1 MRADYGCRDGV
12 RPPYYGQHLCGLFC
26 EEVADEEED
35 VETQGFHQDNRVH
48 LGPPLVEREVQ
59 GGIYTQSSSSLI
71 ILTQLEDAGEYKDL
85 RPHAHQGVARVI
97 PLLQLDEE
105 EHHRDGTLDEASDD
119 HEDVAETV
127 SEMP

>member
-1 MRADYGCRDGV
+1 VRADHGCRDGV
-12 RPPYYGQHLCGLFC
+12 RPAYNCQHLCSLLR

-85 RPHAHQGVARVI
+85 RPHAHQSVARII

-105 EHHRDGTLDEASDD
+105 EHHGDGTLDKASDD
-119 HEDVAETV
+119 HKDVAETL
-127 SEMP
+127 SEIL

>member
-1 MRADYGCRDGV
+1 MRADHGSRDGV
-12 RPPYYGQHLCGLFC
+12 RPPYHCQHLCGLFR

-35 VETQGFHQDNRVH
+35 VETQGFHQDNRLH
-48 LGPPLVEREVQ
+48 LGLPLAEGEVH

-71 ILTQLEDAGEYKDL
+71 ILTQLQDSCEYEDL

-105 EHHRDGTLDEASDD
+105 EHHRDGTLDKASDD
-119 HEDVAETV
+119 HENVAETV

>member
-1 MRADYGCRDGV
+1 MRADHWGRDGV
-12 RPPYYGQHLCGLFC
+12 RPAYNCQHLCNLLR
-26 EEVADEEED
+26 EEIADEEED

-48 LGPPLVEREVQ
+48 LGLPLIEGEVQ

-97 PLLQLDEE
+97 PLLKLDEE

-127 SEMP
+127 SEIL